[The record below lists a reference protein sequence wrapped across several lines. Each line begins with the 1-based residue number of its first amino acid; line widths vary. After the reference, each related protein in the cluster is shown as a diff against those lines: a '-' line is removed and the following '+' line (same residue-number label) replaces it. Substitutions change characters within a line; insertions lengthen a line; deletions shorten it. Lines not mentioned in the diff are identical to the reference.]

1 MEACTRGGT
10 ILYMNQPNTPTR
22 YATCSACAQQ
32 VICTQQDSYPDN
44 GWVLPFD
51 TFGYYGG
58 FDDNLN
64 VLSGLV
70 RSREWIMCHDCVA
83 KFLTTFPLL
92 AQTIGHNCHPD
103 TDRDSPIPCCTHAWQ
118 STDLFG
124 QNVYG
129 VHSRTAWPDG
139 KWHDDPPLNPYD
151 RVSVITEEPKETE
164 QS

>member
-1 MEACTRGGT
+1 M
-10 ILYMNQPNTPTR
+10 LYMNQPNTPTR

-70 RSREWIMCHDCVA
+70 RSREWICVMTA
-83 KFLTTFPLL
+83 LLSFLLHSLCSLRRLVTTVIRTVTSSL
-92 AQTIGHNCHPD
+92 AVHTLGRALNSLDRTFMAFTLVQHGLTERGTMTLHITPMIGL
-103 TDRDSPIPCCTHAWQ
+103 R
-118 STDLFG
+118 
-124 QNVYG
+124 
-129 VHSRTAWPDG
+129 
-139 KWHDDPPLNPYD
+139 
-151 RVSVITEEPKETE
+151 
-164 QS
+164 

>member
-1 MEACTRGGT
+1 
-10 ILYMNQPNTPTR
+10 MNQPDTPTR

-32 VICTQQDSYPDN
+32 VICTQQQSYPDD
-44 GWVLPFD
+44 GWVLAFD

-58 FDDNLN
+58 FCDNLD
-64 VLSGLV
+64 VLLSRV

-92 AQTIGHNCHPD
+92 AQTIGQNCHPNSD
-103 TDRDSPIPCCTHAWQ
+103 VVPCCTHAWQ
-118 STDLFG
+118 STELFG
-124 QNVYG
+124 RNIHG

-139 KWHDDPPLNPYD
+139 VWHDDSPHNPYD
-151 RVSVITEEPKETE
+151 RVSLITKEPKETE